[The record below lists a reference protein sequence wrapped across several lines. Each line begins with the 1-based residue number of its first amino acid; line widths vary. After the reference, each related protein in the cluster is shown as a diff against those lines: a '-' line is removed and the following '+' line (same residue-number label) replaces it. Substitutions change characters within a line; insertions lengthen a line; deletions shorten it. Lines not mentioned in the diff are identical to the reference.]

1 VLETKRLK
9 LRQWIDADFIP
20 FQKLT
25 SDTIVMEYF
34 PSTLT
39 SRESDALAK
48 RFQNLIASRGW
59 GFWAVEEKSSAKF
72 IGYVGL
78 HEPASPLPFKPCV
91 EIGWRLL
98 KEYWGKGY
106 ATEAGAEALRFA
118 FEELKLD
125 EVVSFTAVIN
135 TRSEAVMK
143 RLGMRNSHK
152 NFEHPFV
159 PITHKLR
166 EHLLYRL
173 TKEEF
178 EMISEEKKS
187 EKR

>member
-1 VLETKRLK
+1 MVELETKRLK
-9 LRQWIDADFIP
+9 LREWRDADFVA

-25 SDTIVMEYF
+25 SDPVVMEYF
-34 PSTLT
+34 PSLLT
-39 SRESDALAK
+39 PKESNALAK

-59 GFWAVEEKSSAKF
+59 GFWAVEEKSSGKF

-78 HEPASPLPFKPCV
+78 HKPASPLPFKPCV

-106 ATEAGAEALRFA
+106 ATEAGTEALRFA

-152 NFEHPFV
+152 NFKHPSV
-159 PITHKLR
+159 PMAHRLR

-173 TKEEF
+173 TKEGF
-178 EMISEEKKS
+178 EIISEQKK
-187 EKR
+187 R